1 MIIPI
6 KHKANENKNV
16 YFTETTEISWI
27 VTIPL
32 NTYRDESLLL
42 VQLKNSTVI
51 ALAWHGLK
59 FKTVLLPKQVL
70 NNFNLSKII
79 VIPRVGFVYTNMLVR
94 IEVILSDSAHPIH
107 DETESVLKT
116 RALLE
121 VHVHI
126 SSASR
131 V

>member
-1 MIIPI
+1 M
-6 KHKANENKNV
+6 NL
-16 YFTETTEISWI
+16 YFLETTEILWI

-32 NTYRDESLLL
+32 NTYRDESLIL
-42 VQLKNSTVI
+42 VQLKNLTVI

-59 FKTVLLPKQVL
+59 FKTVPLSNQVI
-70 NNFNLSKII
+70 NNFDLSKIV
-79 VIPRVGFVYTNMLVR
+79 VIPKIGFVHANTLVH
-94 IEVILSDSAHPIH
+94 IEVILSESIHPIH

-121 VHVHI
+121 VRLHI
-126 SSASR
+126 SFISY